1 MCNKELFD
9 KAGLNADE
17 VPKTWDNLLNAC
29 DKLKGKGITPI
40 CGGLKDGP
48 WGEWYMG
55 HGLGQNLDSPADALN
70 LFAASLDWRETKYW
84 EHWAKL
90 EELWKKGFM
99 NDDMNSIDLY
109 PGIDL
114 FGAGKGA
121 MTSIVTPLVP
131 KMQKL
136 LGTEKIAPMVFPV
149 FGKGKMAGKPIID
162 TAGIGISSKS
172 KNKEVAA
179 DFITFLLGDSSLRTM
194 FKEVGNLPAINTWD
208 GVEIKDSVTRD
219 LWNSWVKGDGVPY
232 ISNLMPT
239 LFWTDAM
246 FVNSQKI
253 ISGEFTG
260 EQAGDNAQAVATKWR
275 EQNPDFV
282 EKYSTWTN
290 DLKG

>member
-1 MCNKELFD
+1 
-9 KAGLNADE
+9 
-17 VPKTWDNLLNAC
+17 
-29 DKLKGKGITPI
+29 
-40 CGGLKDGP
+40 
-48 WGEWYMG
+48 
-55 HGLGQNLDSPADALN
+55 
-70 LFAASLDWRETKYW
+70 
-84 EHWAKL
+84 
-90 EELWKKGFM
+90 
-99 NDDMNSIDLY
+99 
-109 PGIDL
+109 
-114 FGAGKGA
+114 
-121 MTSIVTPLVP
+121 
-131 KMQKL
+131 
-136 LGTEKIAPMVFPV
+136 
-149 FGKGKMAGKPIID
+149 
-162 TAGIGISSKS
+162 
-172 KNKEVAA
+172 
-179 DFITFLLGDSSLRTM
+179 M